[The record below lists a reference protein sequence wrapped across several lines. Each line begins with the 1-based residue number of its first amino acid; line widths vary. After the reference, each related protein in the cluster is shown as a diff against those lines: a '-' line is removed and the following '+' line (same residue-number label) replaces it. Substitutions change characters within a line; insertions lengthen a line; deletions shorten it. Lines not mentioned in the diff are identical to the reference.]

1 MAYAEIGAEQ
11 RGRDRQHG
19 VTLKDQIIAALKRVY
34 DPELPLNIY
43 DMGLIYNVDA
53 SEDGKV
59 AIRMTLTTPSC
70 PVAGELPGSVERAAR
85 AVAGVTDVRVELTFD
100 PPWGPEKLS
109 EAAQLA
115 MGIDGIVPIARIR
128 R

>member
-1 MAYAEIGAEQ
+1 
-11 RGRDRQHG
+11 
-19 VTLKDQIIAALKRVY
+19 VTLKDQVIAALKRVY

-43 DMGLIYNVDA
+43 DMGLIYNVEA
-53 SEDGKV
+53 GEDGKV

-70 PVAGELPGSVERAAR
+70 PVAGELLGSVERAAR
-85 AVAGVTDVRVELTFD
+85 AVAGVTDVKVELTFD

>member
-1 MAYAEIGAEQ
+1 
-11 RGRDRQHG
+11 

-34 DPELPLNIY
+34 DPELPFNIF
-43 DMGLIYNVDA
+43 DMGLIYNVEA

-59 AIRMTLTTPSC
+59 RIRMTLTTPNC
-70 PVAGELPGSVERAAR
+70 PVAGELPASVERAAR
-85 AVAGVTDVRVELTFD
+85 AVAGVTDVKVELTFD
-100 PPWGPEKLS
+100 PPWTRERLS

-115 MGIDGIVPIARIR
+115 MGLDGIVPIARIR